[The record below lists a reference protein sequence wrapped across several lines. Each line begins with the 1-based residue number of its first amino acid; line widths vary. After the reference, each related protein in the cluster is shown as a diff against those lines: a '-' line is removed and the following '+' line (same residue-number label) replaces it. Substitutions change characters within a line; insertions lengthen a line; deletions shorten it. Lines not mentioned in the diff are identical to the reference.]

1 MYLENVSYFFKVFV
15 SERII
20 LDRQNVGRLDVS
32 EMVRF
37 VSVELNQLSGV
48 AAILRFPIADVSEA
62 EDSSSDED

>member
-15 SERII
+15 SERIV
-20 LDRQNVGRLDVS
+20 LDRHVP

-48 AAILRFPIADVSEA
+48 AAILRFPIAEVSEA